1 MKKNGHENQEQTRG
15 EQALQ
20 SDVERTRPVR
30 VIVPR
35 CDIFE
40 GADAVQIE
48 CEMPGADESSI
59 DVTLERSVL
68 TITGRFE
75 ATGPEG
81 FRPVWREFEGGE
93 YRRSFELSNE
103 ADAEG
108 IEAAMQ
114 NGVLSVK
121 VPKTKPA
128 QRRIPV
134 MSTR

>member
-1 MKKNGHENQEQTRG
+1 MNKNGQEMQEQANG
-15 EQALQ
+15 EQGLQ
-20 SDVERTRPVR
+20 SNVERTRPVR

-40 GADAVQIE
+40 GEDAVQIE

-59 DVTLERSVL
+59 DVTLERSIL

-75 ATGPEG
+75 AEAPEG

-103 ADAEG
+103 ANAEG
-108 IEAAMQ
+108 IEAGMQ

-121 VPKTKPA
+121 VPKMKPA

-134 MSTR
+134 MSR

>member
-1 MKKNGHENQEQTRG
+1 MNTNEEKQVEEGN
-15 EQALQ
+15 
-20 SDVERTRPVR
+20 VERTRPVR
-30 VIVPR
+30 VLVPR

-40 GADAVQIE
+40 KEDAVQLV

-68 TITGRFE
+68 TIVGRFD
-75 ATGPEG
+75 ARAPEG
-81 FRPVWREFEGGE
+81 YRPVWREFEGGE
-93 YRRSFELSNE
+93 YRRSFELSGQ

-108 IEAAMQ
+108 IEASIQ

-134 MSTR
+134 MSR